1 MMEVDPITVEVVRNA
16 FITTIQEMRA
26 SIGRAA
32 FSPIIY
38 ESHDF
43 SCALLNARAEIVA
56 ISDDLPAHILP
67 TALGVTAAQEK
78 FGEDIHPGDVIMMND
93 PYVLGSHMNDT
104 ATLHPYFLGDR
115 LMAWVAV
122 RVHYLDVGGMTPGSI
137 AIQATDVHQEGT
149 RIPPIKLYERGEPNR
164 AAMDLLLAN
173 VRQHREFEGDLMAV
187 VGAAKLAHTR
197 LDETYRKYGS
207 QVVEQCTEL
216 ILDRGE
222 RRMRE
227 AISRADPGEYY
238 HETYMESP
246 RDGAP
251 LLIKVRLSIKA
262 DNVVVDFSE
271 SAPQTSG
278 AINGGLAS
286 ARSGAFIAIKA
297 ALDPHSPVNAG
308 AFRPITVITEP
319 GSMLQAEYPAACC
332 GAMNVING
340 TTEAVMMNLAGAY
353 ADGVVAGAVPIYAM
367 LVLAGWDDQRRRSFI
382 HFESNIGGTGAVKEH
397 DGNNVVAGYERSDF
411 PRIFPAEVAE
421 TQFPLRLEVT
431 ELVPDSGGPGRRRGG
446 LGMRRVIRVMCES
459 AMLTTNLEPSVYPS
473 TGLFGGAS
481 AGTVYEVTVTRNGRR
496 LDLGSVNGKTVGF
509 PLVRGDLVEQVTTTG
524 AGYGDAL
531 DREVELVLRDVSN
544 GYVTVDHARESYGV
558 VIRDGS
564 VDLEATDILRADLAG
579 RRHYVKGRNEATDD
593 FASGRRVARMSVAL
607 AGDLDLREGDVV
619 ELVTPNAAAL
629 RAWVNI
635 DDQAPA
641 DSIPMGPLARRA
653 RGAGSEET
661 VWVRPLPP
669 TLVGKHEE

>member
-1 MMEVDPITVEVVRNA
+1 VTEVDPITVEVVRNA
-16 FITTIQEMRA
+16 FITLIQEMRA

-43 SCALLNARAEIVA
+43 SCALLNARGEIVA

-78 FGEDIHPGDVIMMND
+78 FGEDIHPGDVVMMND

-187 VGAAKLAHTR
+187 VGAANLAHTR
-197 LDETYRKYGS
+197 LAETYGKYGPE
-207 QVVEQCTEL
+207 VVERCSEL

-227 AISRADPGEYY
+227 AISRARPGEYC

-246 RDGAP
+246 QDGAP
-251 LLIKVRLSIKA
+251 LLIRVRLSIGGG
-262 DNVVVDFSE
+262 NVVVDFSE

-286 ARSGAFIAIKA
+286 ARSGAFVAIKA
-297 ALDPHSPVNAG
+297 ALDPYSPVNAG
-308 AFRPITVITEP
+308 AFRPITVITKP

-332 GAMNVING
+332 GAMNVINA
-340 TTEAVMMNLAGAY
+340 TTEAVMKNLASPY
-353 ADGVVAGAVPIYAM
+353 AEGVIAGAVPIYAM
-367 LVLAGWDDQRRRSFI
+367 LVLAGWDDQRGRSFI

-421 TQFPLRLEVT
+421 TQYPLRLETT
-431 ELVPDSGGPGRRRGG
+431 ELVPNSGGPGQRRGG
-446 LGMRRVIRVMCES
+446 LGMRRVIRIMCDN
-459 AMLTTNLEPSVYPS
+459 AVLTTNLEPSVYPS

-481 AGTVYEVTVTRNGRR
+481 AGTVYEVNVTRNGRR
-496 LDLGSVNGKTVGF
+496 LDLRSVNGKTVGF
-509 PLVRGDLVEQVTTTG
+509 PLERGDVVEQITTTG
-524 AGYGDAL
+524 AGYGDPL
-531 DREVELVLRDVSN
+531 TREVEMVLSDLSN
-544 GYVTVDHARESYGV
+544 GYITEDHARSAYGV
-558 VIRDGS
+558 VVRDGS
-564 VDLEATDILRADLAG
+564 VDLEATDLLRADLAG
-579 RRHYVKGRNEATDD
+579 RRRYLRGRDDEAED
-593 FASGRRVARMSVAL
+593 FASGRRIARMRKGL
-607 AGDLDLREGDVV
+607 ADDLDLRQGDVV
-619 ELVTPNAAAL
+619 ELVTPDAAAL
-629 RAWVNI
+629 RAWVSI

-641 DSIPMGPLARRA
+641 GSVPMGPSDGRA
-653 RGAGSEET
+653 RSDGPEEM
-661 VWVRPLPP
+661 VWVRPLAGAPP
-669 TLVGKHEE
+669 EVPAE

>member
-1 MMEVDPITVEVVRNA
+1 MEVDPITVEVVRNA
-16 FITTIQEMRA
+16 FITLIQEMRA

-43 SCALLNARAEIVA
+43 SCALLNARGEIVA

-104 ATLHPYFLGDR
+104 ATLHPYFLGGR
-115 LMAWVAV
+115 LTAWVAV

-137 AIQATDVHQEGT
+137 AIQATEVHQEGT
-149 RIPPIKLYERGEPNR
+149 RIPAIKLYERGEPNR

-187 VGAAKLAHTR
+187 VGAANLAHTR
-197 LDETYRKYGS
+197 LDETYGKYGPE
-207 QVVEQCTEL
+207 VVERCSEL

-227 AISRADPGEYY
+227 AISRADPGEYC

-246 RDGAP
+246 QDGAP
-251 LLIKVRLSIKA
+251 LLIRVRLSIGGG
-262 DNVVVDFSE
+262 NVVVDFSE

-286 ARSGAFIAIKA
+286 ARAGAFVAIKA
-297 ALDPHSPVNAG
+297 ALDPYSPVNAG

-319 GSMLQAEYPAACC
+319 GSMLQAQYPAACC
-332 GAMNVING
+332 GAMNVINA
-340 TTEAVMMNLAGAY
+340 TTEAVMKNLAAAY
-353 ADGVVAGAVPIYAM
+353 ADGVIAGAVPIYAM

-421 TQFPLRLEVT
+421 TQYPLRVETT
-431 ELVPDSGGPGRRRGG
+431 ELVPNSGGPGRRRGG
-446 LGMRRVIRVMCES
+446 LGLRRVIRIMCEN
-459 AMLTTNLEPSVYPS
+459 AVLTTNLEPSVYPS

-481 AGTVYEVTVTRNGRR
+481 AGTVYEVNVTRNGRR

-509 PLVRGDLVEQVTTTG
+509 PLERGDVVEQTTTTG
-524 AGYGDAL
+524 AGYGDPL
-531 DREVELVLRDVSN
+531 TREVELVLRDVSN
-544 GYVTVDHARESYGV
+544 AYITEDHARAAYGV
-558 VIRDGS
+558 VVRGGS
-564 VDLEATDILRADLAG
+564 VDLEATDILRADLASRRSYLRGRDDEAEDFAAG
-579 RRHYVKGRNEATDD
+579 RRI
-593 FASGRRVARMSVAL
+593 ARMSKGL
-607 AGDLDLREGDVV
+607 ADDLYLQEGDVV
-619 ELVTPNAAAL
+619 ELVTPDAAAL

-641 DSIPMGPLARRA
+641 DSVPMGPTEGRA
-653 RGAGSEET
+653 RGEGSEEM
-661 VWVRPLPP
+661 VWVRPLTPIP
-669 TLVGKHEE
+669 LETPGE